1 MIHANKRSHRYTL
14 LQTMG
19 VVTVFAIAFGL
30 WHTNSFDAILAT
42 IVALAGS
49 YIVLLR
55 SQRRRIGLLIRSV
68 VSVLMGLL
76 AAVLYAAKWGD
87 DAKHYQIGTAI
98 TAAVGCWTV
107 MTFVSDFVIPR
118 MRRSHITCR

>member
-1 MIHANKRSHRYTL
+1 MIDRNERPGHYTL
-14 LQTMG
+14 RQTMG

-30 WHTNSFDAILAT
+30 WHTNSFDVILAT
-42 IVALAGS
+42 IVALGGS
-49 YIVLLR
+49 SIVLLR

-68 VSVLMGLL
+68 VSVSKGLL
-76 AAVLYAAKWGD
+76 AAFLYAAKSGD

-98 TAAVGCWTV
+98 AAALGCWIV

-118 MRRSHITCR
+118 MRRSRIGCG